1 MLDLT
6 LEYIVL
12 DPGKLIIN
20 KRRNILV
27 FLEFI
32 FH

>member
-1 MLDLT
+1 MLGLT

-20 KRRNILV
+20 KRRNIHAL
-27 FLEFI
+27 LEFI